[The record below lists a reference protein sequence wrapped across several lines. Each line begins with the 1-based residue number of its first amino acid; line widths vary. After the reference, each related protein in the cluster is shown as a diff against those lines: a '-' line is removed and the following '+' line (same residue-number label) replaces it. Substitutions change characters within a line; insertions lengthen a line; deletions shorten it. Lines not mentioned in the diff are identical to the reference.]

1 LTSFVPFVFFLVG
14 NFGSK
19 QSLLA
24 KNANFMHES
33 DVICDKKIISKGR
46 GSLKDDLDRIE
57 CLRDLALA
65 KDLNF

>member
-1 LTSFVPFVFFLVG
+1 MFAL
-14 NFGSK
+14 K

-33 DVICDKKIISKGR
+33 DVICDKNIISKGQ